1 MPKIS
6 IEHLNFSYKKHKSKI
21 TVFDDFN
28 TTFLSNKI
36 NVILGESGCGKTTLL
51 KCISGLNDY
60 EGTIKFDG
68 VDASTL
74 LVQERNIGYIN
85 QSFAMYPH
93 MTLFDSIAY
102 PLKLSQVGLREIR
115 ERVYEIAAEFDI
127 ADLLSRKPKQVSI
140 GQLQRAC
147 LARALIKNPS
157 ICLFDEPLSNLDAT
171 NRTSFRHYLRH
182 FLSTHITTVVYVT
195 HNLEEAT
202 SLADNIYV
210 LKDGKIAFEGSPMDL
225 INSKDPYIK
234 EILSTIIKN
243 NKEELL

>member
-6 IEHLNFSYKKHKSKI
+6 IEHLNFSYKKNKNK
-21 TVFDDFN
+21 TVVFDDFN

-60 EGTIKFDG
+60 EGTIKFDD
-68 VDASTL
+68 VDASSL
-74 LVQERNIGYIN
+74 LVQERNIGLLN
-85 QSFAMYPH
+85 QNFAMYPH

-102 PLKLSQVGLREIR
+102 PLKMAGVGVKEIR
-115 ERVYEIAAEFDI
+115 ERVYDIASQFDI
-127 ADLLSRKPKQVSI
+127 AELLSRKPKQVSI

-147 LARALIKNPS
+147 LARALVKNPT

-171 NRTSFRHYLRH
+171 NRTSFRHYLRR
-182 FLSTHITTVVYVT
+182 FLSAHITTVVYVT

-210 LKDGKIAFEGSPMDL
+210 MKDGKIAFEGSPMDL
-225 INSKDPYIK
+225 IDSEDPYIK

>member
-6 IEHLNFSYKKHKSKI
+6 IEHLNFSYRKRKNQVV
-21 TVFDDFN
+21 VFEDFN
-28 TTFLSNKI
+28 TVFSSNKI

-51 KCISGLNDY
+51 KCICGLNDY
-60 EGTIKFDG
+60 DGIIKFDSI
-68 VDASTL
+68 DCSTL
-74 LVQERNIGYIN
+74 LVRERNIGYLN
-85 QSFAMYPH
+85 QNFAMYPH

-102 PLKLSQVGLREIR
+102 PLKMSGVGIKEIR
-115 ERVYEIAAEFDI
+115 ERVYNIASQFDI
-127 ADLLSRKPKQVSI
+127 ADLLSRKPKQISI

-157 ICLFDEPLSNLDAT
+157 ICLFDEPLSNLDMA
-171 NRTSFRHYLRH
+171 NRTSFRHYLRR

-210 LKDGKIAFEGSPMDL
+210 MKDGKIVFEGTPLDL
-225 INSKDPYIK
+225 INSNDPYIK
-234 EILSTIIKN
+234 EILSTIVKN
-243 NKEELL
+243 NKEEAL